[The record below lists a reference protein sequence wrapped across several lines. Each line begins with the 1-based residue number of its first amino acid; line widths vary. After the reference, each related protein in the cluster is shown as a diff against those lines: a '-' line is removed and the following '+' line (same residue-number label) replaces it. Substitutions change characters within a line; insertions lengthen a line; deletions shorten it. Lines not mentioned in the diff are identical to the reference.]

1 MEPNAF
7 LSTLLPSYQGEGG
20 IPSLRLICSS
30 RLKLNTKAWDQVPS
44 SAEVGQE
51 EMFLVLAQLVA
62 TLGEFV
68 FTPNSWLFGVRRME
82 DWPQRKD
89 HTLATALSRDMLLF
103 FNTVCS
109 TYTYI
114 KCMQHMHKDFT
125 NSVLLHS
132 SIGVEEAYLHLLLIV
147 FKPADKRGRA
157 CAARFLPGSYSQ
169 SLNFDGLVTTFG
181 WLALWSPKL
190 IAECCSVCT
199 SVSGW
204 PRGSKNNIF
213 KMLNV

>member
-7 LSTLLPSYQGEGG
+7 LSTLFPSYQGEGG
-20 IPSLRLICSS
+20 IPSLRPICSS

-44 SAEVGQE
+44 SAGVGQE

-68 FTPNSWLFGVRRME
+68 FTPNSWLLGERRMG

-89 HTLATALSRDMLLF
+89 LTLGATLSRDTLLI
-103 FNTVCS
+103 FNAVCS
-109 TYTYI
+109 TYM
-114 KCMQHMHKDFT
+114 KCMQHKSFT
-125 NSVLLHS
+125 NGALLHS
-132 SIGVEEAYLHLLLIV
+132 GVGVEEPYLHLLLIV
-147 FKPADKRGRA
+147 FKPADKWGRA
-157 CAARFLPGSYSQ
+157 CAARFLPGSYSH
-169 SLNFDGLVTTFG
+169 SLNFDGLVTRVG
-181 WLALWSPKL
+181 WLALRSPKL
-190 IAECCSVCT
+190 FAECCSACT

-213 KMLNV
+213 KMLNI